1 MAFKY
6 EKKLSSYGLT
16 AEEVGSGLKDKIK
29 KFLKIVKEQ
38 EDLKA
43 KLSADISEQKKQAIQ
58 DELDDIDIDAADD
71 RLVNAVETWFKN
83 KDTYADNVKKMA
95 AARAA
100 KARERGEE
108 PKAPVQKPAPQPQK
122 PAPVPPPVPPAS
134 VEQNPEPVPPVL
146 PAPVPPAPPVQAN
159 VDKKETEAKN
169 ELQPEDQTTAT
180 AEPEKKDN
188 KFGFG
193 ALIVAGIVLALT
205 GIALRNRS

>member
-43 KLSADISEQKKQAIQ
+43 KLSTDISEQKKQAIQ
-58 DELDDIDIDAADD
+58 EELDDIDIDAADD

-108 PKAPVQKPAPQPQK
+108 PKAPVQKPAPQQQK
-122 PAPVPPPVPPAS
+122 PAPVPPPVPPAP
-134 VEQNPEPVPPVL
+134 VEKKPEVVAPVPPV
-146 PAPVPPAPPVQAN
+146 PPTPQLQEN